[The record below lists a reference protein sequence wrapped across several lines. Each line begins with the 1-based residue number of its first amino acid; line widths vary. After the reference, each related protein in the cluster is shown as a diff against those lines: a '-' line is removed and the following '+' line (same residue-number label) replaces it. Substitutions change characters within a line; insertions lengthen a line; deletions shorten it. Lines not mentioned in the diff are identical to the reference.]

1 MVQAVEFRLGRSFL
15 GRLPEGQDPLVA
27 LADFCREKGVR
38 AGWLSAI
45 GTLRRAVLGYF
56 DETRRE
62 YLRIPVEGFREI
74 ASCQGNVSLRDG
86 QPFVHLHIVLSAE
99 DGSTVAGHLLEGET
113 FVGEFY
119 LQEVLGPALVRQF
132 DPQSGLAL
140 WTFP

>member
-1 MVQAVEFRLGRSFL
+1 MVQAMEFRLGRSFL
-15 GRLPEGQDPLVA
+15 GRLPEGKDPLVA
-27 LADFCREKGVR
+27 LADFCREKEVS

-56 DETRRE
+56 DEKSRQ

-86 QPFVHLHIVLSAE
+86 QPFVHLHIVLSDAE
-99 DGSTVAGHLLEGET
+99 GRTVAGHLLEGEV

-119 LQEVLGPALVRQF
+119 LQEVLGPALVRRP

-140 WTFP
+140 WAFL

>member
-1 MVQAVEFRLGRSFL
+1 MAQAVEFRLGRFFL
-15 GRLPEGQDPLVA
+15 GRLLEGQDPLAA

-62 YLRIPVEGFREI
+62 YLHIPVEGFREI

-86 QPFVHLHIVLSAE
+86 QPLVHLHIVLSAE

-119 LQEVLGPALVRQF
+119 LQEVLGPALVRRF

-140 WTFP
+140 WAFP